1 MKKYDI
7 LKPILN
13 CSVHFAAVLLFF
25 ERVALVVF
33 LFASAEGDDQFG
45 AAVFIY
51 IEAQGHDGEAGR
63 ARGLKERTDFLAVEQ
78 QFALA
83 ARQMVVVRTAVVF
96 SDIHVLHPHLAV
108 VDIAERVHEACL
120 AGTYAF
126 NLCARKHDARSV
138 FVHHEKVVLGAFV
151 FYVDARGGYQFFFS
165 HKISYCLFF
174 YYGKG
179 VDVVVNIFCNGG
191 GEALFFFH
199 EGIV

>member
-1 MKKYDI
+1 MKKYNI
-7 LKPILN
+7 LQPVLDCPI
-13 CSVHFAAVLLFF
+13 HFAAILLFF
-25 ERVALVVF
+25 ERVALIVF

-45 AAVFIY
+45 AAVFVD

-63 ARGLKERTDFLAVEQ
+63 ARGLKQRTDFLAVEQ
-78 QFALA
+78 QLALA

-96 SDIHVLHPHLAV
+96 GDIHVLHPHLTV
-108 VDIAERVHEACL
+108 VDIAKRVHEACL

-138 FVHHEKVVLGAFV
+138 FVHHEKVVLGALV
-151 FYVDARGGYQFFFS
+151 FYVDARSGYQFFFS

-191 GEALFFFH
+191 GEALFVFH